1 MTPQEFVAWHR
12 GYMAALDNACGI
24 RKTAAV
30 MTTALRDIRKAAA
43 SVQSDEQPPRR
54 FITVPDAEAGQNES
68 LP

>member
-1 MTPQEFVAWHR
+1 MTPQEFVAWYR

-43 SVQSDEQPPRR
+43 SVHLDEQPLRR
-54 FITVPDAEAGQNES
+54 FITVPDGESAQNEP